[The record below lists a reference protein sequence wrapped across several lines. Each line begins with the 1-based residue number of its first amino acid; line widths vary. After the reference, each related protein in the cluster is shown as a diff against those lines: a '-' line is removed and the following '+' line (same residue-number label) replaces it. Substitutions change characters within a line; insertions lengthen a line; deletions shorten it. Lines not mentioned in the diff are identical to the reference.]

1 MPSRLSN
8 LVDNLSEINNKVAKH
23 AEREK
28 MLNQNVNSLGLR
40 VIDWIADAK
49 NAMEYLLSQ

>member
-1 MPSRLSN
+1 MPSRLSD
-8 LVDNLSEINNKVAKH
+8 LVDNLSEINKKSAKH

-28 MLNQNVNSLGLR
+28 MLNQNVNSLGLK
-40 VIDWIADAK
+40 VIDWITDAK